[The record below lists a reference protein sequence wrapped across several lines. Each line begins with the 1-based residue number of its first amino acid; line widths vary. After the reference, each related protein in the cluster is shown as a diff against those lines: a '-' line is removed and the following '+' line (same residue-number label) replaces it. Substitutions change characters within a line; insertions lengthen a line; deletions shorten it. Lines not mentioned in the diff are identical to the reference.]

1 MIESVCTE
9 TCTYWPGTPD
19 GYGGRIYGTPQ
30 RLPCRWEQKQRL
42 IRTKTGEE
50 RVSQARVF
58 LTRPVDLEG
67 RFYRGATAE
76 ADPRVLDSHELQAGE
91 ELQEMDGTVVGWVVW
106 L

>member
-1 MIESVCTE
+1 MSCDDACTE
-9 TCTYWPGTPD
+9 KCTYWPED
-19 GYGGRIYGTPQ
+19 GYGGRVYGAPQ
-30 RLPCRWEQKQRL
+30 QLKCRWEQKQRL

-58 LTRPVDLEG
+58 LTQSVDLEG
-67 RFYRGATAE
+67 RLYRGATAE
-76 ADPRVLDSHELQAGE
+76 TDPRVLDSHELQAGE

>member
-1 MIESVCTE
+1 MIASVCTE

-19 GYGGRIYGTPQ
+19 GYGGRDYGPPQ
-30 RLPCRWEQKQRL
+30 QLRCRWEQKQRL

-50 RVSQARVF
+50 RVSQAREF
-58 LTRPVDLEG
+58 LTQSVDLEG
-67 RFYRGATAE
+67 RLYRGATAE
-76 ADPRVLDSHELQAGE
+76 TDPRVLDSHELQAGE